1 MPPLYLQSMKFWSLA
16 PCQLDNDALEASGN
30 FQIVFNNAS
39 GVWISWAGNNGPP
52 QHLAAC
58 RCHLRLGNASKFSLR
73 LVEPASSFLNDENNE
88 DSRLAC
94 HFFLKLRH
102 PRRSRIPP
110 RRLGDSQT
118 HCRRPNRTT
127 GRSQLRPQR
136 ALGRRLLLSGR
147 EYLLVSQTSQIA
159 AGCSPHFHRKKDPG
173 HRSLHGHRG
182 RPKGLL

>member
-30 FQIVFNNAS
+30 GHIVYHNAS
-39 GVWISWAGNNGPP
+39 GLWSSWAGINGPP
-52 QHLAAC
+52 QHLATC
-58 RCHLRLGNASKFSLR
+58 RCYLRLGNASRFSLR
-73 LVEPASSFLNDENNE
+73 LVEPAASFLNDAHHEF
-88 DSRLAC
+88 SRLAC
-94 HFFLKLRH
+94 HSFLKLRH
-102 PRRSRIPP
+102 PRRSPTPP

-127 GRSQLRPQR
+127 GRPQVCPQR

-147 EYLLVSQTSQIA
+147 GYILVSQTSQIA
-159 AGCSPHFHRKKDPG
+159 AGCCAHFHRKKDPS

-182 RPKGLL
+182 RPKSLF